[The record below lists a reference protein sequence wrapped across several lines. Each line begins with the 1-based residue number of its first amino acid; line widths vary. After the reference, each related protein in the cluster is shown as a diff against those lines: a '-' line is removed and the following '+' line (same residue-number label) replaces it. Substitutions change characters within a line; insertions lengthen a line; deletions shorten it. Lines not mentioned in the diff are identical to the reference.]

1 MVGQILADTNI
12 LLRGV
17 EPGHPSHVVAANAT
31 YTLGKQGGIVCVLPQ
46 NLIEFWNV
54 CTRPE
59 QQNGLGWSAGRAD
72 KELERLETI
81 FTVLPESPAIYS
93 EWRALVRDNSVLGKQ
108 VHDARIV
115 AAMNVHGITAL
126 LTFNLKDFKRF
137 QHIEL
142 VDPDSLVN
150 SDIE

>member
-1 MVGQILADTNI
+1 MKQILADTNI

-17 EPGHPSHVVAANAT
+17 EPGHPSHIVAANAT
-31 YTLGKQGGIVCVLPQ
+31 YSLGKQGDLICVFPQ

-59 QQNGLGWSAGRAD
+59 QQNGLGWSADRAD
-72 KELERLETI
+72 QELERLETI
-81 FTVLPESPAIYS
+81 FTVLPDSPSIYP
-93 EWRALVRDNSVLGKQ
+93 EWKALVRENSVLGKQ

-115 AAMNVHGITAL
+115 AAMNVHGLKDL
-126 LTFNLKDFKRF
+126 LTFNVKDFKRF
-137 QHIEL
+137 QHITL
-142 VDPDSLVN
+142 IDPDSLVN